1 MASAGFFFDFNHVKD
16 NNLCSKFTY
25 VDKGKLL
32 LIQPGTK
39 KTKKG
44 KLLISHMPRRPSYGK
59 IVQDSQQHLS
69 KRSDFCGLDQI
80 SQKIKVAVLFKIGKT
95 NIYSILQL
103 QGFPVHNS
111 CFYVPRGRLFFHNLG
126 SNFTDV
132 MISKP
137 KLVHTYYIVIFLEAN
152 LFQSPY
158 YNHLDIISRW
168 IYQIEIYIVSLPNT
182 MLDQN
187 LG

>member
-1 MASAGFFFDFNHVKD
+1 
-16 NNLCSKFTY
+16 
-25 VDKGKLL
+25 
-32 LIQPGTK
+32 
-39 KTKKG
+39 
-44 KLLISHMPRRPSYGK
+44 
-59 IVQDSQQHLS
+59 
-69 KRSDFCGLDQI
+69 
-80 SQKIKVAVLFKIGKT
+80 
-95 NIYSILQL
+95 
-103 QGFPVHNS
+103 
-111 CFYVPRGRLFFHNLG
+111 
-126 SNFTDV
+126 